1 MGEVELKLSES
12 ESGSINELSS
22 KLVVSKSDLTLTD
35 DNPPHWYDF
44 YCLNYEI

>member
-12 ESGSINELSS
+12 ESGSISELSS
-22 KLVVSKSDLTLTD
+22 KSVVAKSDITLTD

-44 YCLNYEI
+44 YILNFET